1 MKKNYLHYSIVIL
14 IAILGSCSEGI
25 EKEVITGKT
34 AVTIDVEGEKS
45 GNERTVSFTGG
56 TAYGEGLYD
65 GIATP
70 TVGANAS
77 DGYEIDYFYGGPSSE
92 PQKYNHTGSGSSASF
107 KVPLRGEDHHFKCKF
122 KEKKR
127 TLTLVANPTSGGTVS
142 GGGTYKVKTN
152 IPISATAKSGYTFN
166 GWTVTSGDAKI
177 ANASSASTTVQLQSS
192 NSTLQANFSRP
203 GKTFYFRAY
212 GPGEIGIKSTK
223 ETGTAISLFV
233 PANEANALND
243 ELYAYWE
250 RDEATFREWKVND
263 VNASGYFSDRDVEYL
278 DASFYN
284 SYPDGTVFY
293 AIFEGVKPSNNI
305 SINQVYIDIWTLVI
319 NISAS
324 KPIASNLSIKVKID
338 GEIDRIVDMGGYLSP
353 DNRPIQGFESP
364 QFLSGGTNSWTI
376 KIPILHGGDDYG
388 INYIDY
394 VVSLVT
400 SADNSYSYYMSGKSQ
415 GKVY

>member
-1 MKKNYLHYSIVIL
+1 MYHNWYTQRYCFFSRYPNIYEVFIFFFFRKRILPQLYPVFPIIPFLHL
-14 IAILGSCSEGI
+14 
-25 EKEVITGKT
+25 
-34 AVTIDVEGEKS
+34 
-45 GNERTVSFTGG
+45 
-56 TAYGEGLYD
+56 
-65 GIATP
+65 
-70 TVGANAS
+70 
-77 DGYEIDYFYGGPSSE
+77 
-92 PQKYNHTGSGSSASF
+92 
-107 KVPLRGEDHHFKCKF
+107 
-122 KEKKR
+122 
-127 TLTLVANPTSGGTVS
+127 
-142 GGGTYKVKTN
+142 
-152 IPISATAKSGYTFN
+152 
-166 GWTVTSGDAKI
+166 W
-177 ANASSASTTVQLQSS
+177 ST
-192 NSTLQANFSRP
+192 NSTLTANFSRP

-212 GPGEIGIKSTK
+212 GPGEIGIKNTK

-293 AIFEGVKPSNNI
+293 AIFEGVKPSNHI

-319 NISAS
+319 KISAS

-338 GEIDRIVDMGGYLSP
+338 GEIDRIVDTGGYLSP
-353 DNRPIQGFESP
+353 DNRPIQRFESP
-364 QFLSGGTNSWTI
+364 QFLSSGTNSWTI